1 MNAVSRHP
9 GSDGIHVIVT
19 ITLTFSSMNFLS
31 LKRPPVTG
39 RSKRIRWVL
48 AQNLALLLNDTMTVI
63 GFFTSET

>member
-1 MNAVSRHP
+1 M
-9 GSDGIHVIVT
+9 T
-19 ITLTFSSMNFLS
+19 IARTLTFSSMNFLS
-31 LKRPPVTG
+31 LKRPPVIG